1 MAYQTIFAALS
12 DPTRRQVLQ
21 HVAAGPKAVV
31 DIAALMPISRPA
43 VSQHLAQL
51 KLARLV
57 REERVGTR
65 RIYRMDRL
73 GVDELRSWVDAL
85 WSEALQNLKTLSESE
100 HAKRTK
106 RTRQ

>member
-1 MAYQTIFAALS
+1 MAYQTIFAALA

-51 KLARLV
+51 KLAKLV
-57 REERVGTR
+57 REERSGTR
-65 RIYRMDRL
+65 HVYQIDRM
-73 GVDELRSWVDAL
+73 GVDALQSWVDLL
-85 WSEALQNLKTLSESE
+85 WTEALANLKTLSEGE
-100 HAKRTK
+100 HANRSKRSK
-106 RTRQ
+106 R